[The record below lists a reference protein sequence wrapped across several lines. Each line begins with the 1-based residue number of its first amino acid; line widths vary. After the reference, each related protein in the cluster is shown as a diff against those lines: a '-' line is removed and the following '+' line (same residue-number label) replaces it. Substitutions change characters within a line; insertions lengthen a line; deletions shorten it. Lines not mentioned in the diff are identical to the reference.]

1 MRFYFPMLAAAG
13 ALCAFGQQY
22 TITTIAGNN
31 TSGFSGDGGSAT
43 AAQLNQ
49 PGGIV
54 VDSSGNVYFCDGGNH
69 RVRKISNG
77 TITTFA
83 GNGTAGYTGDGK
95 AATSAE
101 LNNPVGL
108 ALDKAGNLFIADAG
122 NNVIREVS
130 LSSGNIT
137 TFAGNQGAGAGY
149 AGDGGVATSAQLNN
163 PTAVTA
169 DAFENIYIADSN
181 NNVIRKV
188 AGGNIS
194 TIIGGAITAGQLHF
208 PDSVVIDQNQNIFI
222 ADTVGRRIVE
232 FTGAGSFNV
241 VAGNESY
248 GFSGDGGLATSA
260 ALFDPMGAVVDSSGN
275 LYIADTLNSRIRK
288 VSNGIINTIAGV
300 YYQGYS
306 HLDDG
311 GPATQAALNFPR
323 ALAVDSNGNVYI
335 SDSAN
340 NVIRKLTPVASTP
353 ATANAV
359 VNAASYNAQVSPGS
373 LASLFGTNLGG
384 NLVTAGAPLPMSLSG
399 VSVTVNGHPAP
410 ILAVNST
417 QVNFQV
423 PWETSAGT
431 AQVIVSVNGFA
442 GNTVTVPVTAAAPGI
457 FLETG
462 GRAAALNTDNT
473 LNTAANPAKIG
484 STIQAY
490 LTGSGPVNLAMSDGI
505 AAGFS
510 PLAEVMSQA
519 SATIGPLP
527 AQISF
532 NGLAPGFV
540 GLAQMN
546 IVVPPGLASGN
557 YQLTVTIG
565 GVTSN
570 AATVSISGQ

>member
-1 MRFYFPMLAAAG
+1 MQFYFPMLAAAS
-13 ALCAFGQQY
+13 ALSAFGQQY

-31 TSGFSGDGGSAT
+31 TSGFSGDGAAAT

-54 VDSSGNVYFCDGGNH
+54 VDSSGNIYFSDSGNH

-77 TITTFA
+77 TISTFA
-83 GNGTAGYTGDGK
+83 GNGTSGYSGDGK

-101 LNNPVGL
+101 LTDPAGL

-137 TFAGNQGAGAGY
+137 TYAGFQSAGAGY
-149 AGDGGVATSAQLNN
+149 SGDGAAATSAQLNN
-163 PTAVTA
+163 PTAVVA
-169 DAFENIYIADSN
+169 DAFENVYIADAN

-188 AGGNIS
+188 ASGNIS
-194 TIIGGAITAGQLHF
+194 TIVGGAITAGQLHF

-232 FTGAGSFNV
+232 FTAAGSFNV

-260 ALFDPMGAVVDSSGN
+260 ALFDPMGVVVDSSGN

-288 VSNGIINTIAGV
+288 VMNGIISTIAGSSS
-300 YYQGYS
+300 QGY
-306 HLDDG
+306 LGDG
-311 GPATQAALNFPR
+311 GPGTQALLNFPR
-323 ALAVDSNGNVYI
+323 ALAVDSAGNVYV
-335 SDSAN
+335 SDSQN
-340 NVIRKLTPVASTP
+340 NVIRKLTPVASSP

-359 VNAASYNAQVSPGS
+359 VNAASYTPQVSPGS
-373 LASLFGTNLGG
+373 LASLFGTNIGG
-384 NLVTAGAPLPMSLSG
+384 SLVTAGAPLPMMLSG
-399 VSVTVNGHPAP
+399 VSITVNGRPAP

-423 PWETSAGT
+423 PWETSTGT
-431 AQVIVSVNGFA
+431 AQVIVSVNDVA
-442 GNTVTVPVTAAAPGI
+442 ANAVTVPVSATAPGI
-457 FLETG
+457 FYEPG

-473 LNTAANPAKIG
+473 LNTDADPAKIG
-484 STIQAY
+484 STLQVF
-490 LTGSGPVNLAMSDGI
+490 LTGSGPVNLAVSDGI

-510 PLAEVMSQA
+510 PLAEAMSQA

-527 AQISF
+527 AQVSF
-532 NGLAPGFV
+532 TGLAPGFV
-540 GLAQMN
+540 GLTQMN
-546 IVVPPGLASGN
+546 VNVPSGLASGD
-557 YQLTVTIG
+557 YPLIVTIG
-565 GVTSN
+565 GVISN
-570 AATVSISGQ
+570 AGTVSIAGQ